1 MGCKVSTVFVLTN
14 PIALFYLNYVGCKV
28 SYIFCIKFHLI
39 CFTLTMWDVK
49 QKLGKIW
56 LERNPGFTLTMW
68 DVKIL
73 ETSEKQETSKVLP

>member
-1 MGCKVSTVFVLTN
+1 
-14 PIALFYLNYVGCKV
+14 
-28 SYIFCIKFHLI
+28 
-39 CFTLTMWDVK
+39 MWDVK